1 MTRKKLSL
9 VVGIV
14 SMNLL
19 LMSASAVSA
28 AIAAI
33 SKSFP
38 NEPVSKV
45 QLISSIS
52 QFGQVIATLIFSW
65 LAYKL
70 TKKNLGLIAIAIVA
84 VFGLLPAFYSSS
96 LNLIL
101 ASMVL
106 IGFGLG
112 IITNVGPILTQQY
125 FDGEDRASVLGW
137 AMSVNNIGMMGFS
150 AIGGI
155 LGATNWRN
163 LFWVYGISIIVFVL
177 VLFLVPKDTKPSK
190 EAVQGDNESKVGF
203 WKTLKS
209 LRGLVFFLFAITLA
223 SSFGMQIFLSN
234 LSLVLAGLG
243 HGTAYTG
250 IVTAIGNIGGILT
263 GLGLKYVR
271 KLTKQDTMAWGFI
284 CFAISYAL
292 VMFTNNFAFHVIG
305 NMFSGAGI
313 VMVNATIP
321 YELSV
326 LADKAHFPVAISMN
340 TLVSSLAGTIAPIAI
355 AAVGISAGRGSFL
368 AGIVLTLVVAILL
381 FVTRFGSHV
390 EKISGSNKKQ
400 PTAKSTA

>member
-1 MTRKKLSL
+1 M
-9 VVGIV
+9 
-14 SMNLL
+14 
-19 LMSASAVSA
+19 
-28 AIAAI
+28 
-33 SKSFP
+33 
-38 NEPVSKV
+38 
-45 QLISSIS
+45 ISSIS

-234 LSLVLAGLG
+234 LSLVLAGL
-243 HGTAYTG
+243 H
-250 IVTAIGNIGGILT
+250 
-263 GLGLKYVR
+263 
-271 KLTKQDTMAWGFI
+271 
-284 CFAISYAL
+284 
-292 VMFTNNFAFHVIG
+292 
-305 NMFSGAGI
+305 
-313 VMVNATIP
+313 
-321 YELSV
+321 
-326 LADKAHFPVAISMN
+326 
-340 TLVSSLAGTIAPIAI
+340 TLVSLLPLEI
-355 AAVGISAGRGSFL
+355 
-368 AGIVLTLVVAILL
+368 LVV
-381 FVTRFGSHV
+381 F
-390 EKISGSNKKQ
+390 
-400 PTAKSTA
+400 